1 MKLTC
6 LLPVRNG
13 EEELPEYLAG
23 VGEFA
28 DDVIALDDGSTDA
41 TLRLLRASPLV
52 SAVLTNP
59 VRPSYAGWDDYA
71 NRTRL
76 LAAAE
81 ASAPD
86 WVIWIDADERLESSD
101 AAVIRDFLQHEA
113 RRDTAYCLEVL
124 RAIDDLE
131 HFDKCAFWV
140 PRLYAWR
147 PGLSLKPLKLHL
159 DLIPREFDATAVRR
173 TSLRLLHKAGM
184 DARRRQSRYDKYSE
198 SDPDREWLRE
208 EDYQRLLQ
216 APRLR
221 KPVLQRAASAPVLI
235 D

>member
-13 EEELPEYLAG
+13 EEDLQEYLSR

-41 TLRLLRASPLV
+41 TLQVLQGSPLV
-52 SAVLTNP
+52 STILTNP
-59 VRPSYAGWDDYA
+59 VRPTYAGWNDYA

-81 ASAPD
+81 ASSPG
-86 WVIWIDADERLESSD
+86 WVIWIDADERLEQSD
-101 AAVIRDFLQHEA
+101 ASVLRSFLETEA

-124 RAIDDLE
+124 RAIEDLE

-140 PRLYAWR
+140 PRLYAYR
-147 PGLSLKPLKLHL
+147 PGLTLKPLKLHL
-159 DLIPREFDATAVRR
+159 DLVPREFDSALVRK
-173 TSLRLLHKAGM
+173 TNLRLLHKAGM
-184 DARRRQSRYDKYSE
+184 NDLRRQSRYDKYSE
-198 SDPDREWLRE
+198 SDPNREWLRE

-216 APRLR
+216 PPRLR
-221 KPVLQRAASAPVLI
+221 KPVVKREQGAPVLI